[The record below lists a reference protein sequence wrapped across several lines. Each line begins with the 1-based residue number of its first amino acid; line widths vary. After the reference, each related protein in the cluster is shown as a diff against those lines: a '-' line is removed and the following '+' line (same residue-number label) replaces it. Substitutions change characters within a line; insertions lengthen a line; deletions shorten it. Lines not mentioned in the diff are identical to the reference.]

1 VVGLRLDPGQR
12 PLPEAPLRP
21 GATVYVVEAG
31 AGRWL
36 HVRIGFRE
44 YSVPANLAERVLV
57 EVAGAAPAAAAAPAA
72 DVYVVLV
79 SRLHRTSWRVRVI
92 ERSSGSVAHGE
103 WFEAEADARRRF
115 RTLRRDA
122 ACLDPA
128 AFRARHGLP

>member
-1 VVGLRLDPGQR
+1 MDF
-12 PLPEAPLRP
+12 
-21 GATVYVVEAG
+21 AG
-31 AGRWL
+31 VHASPS
-36 HVRIGFRE
+36 VRRTARE
-44 YSVPANLAERVLV
+44 LGVDLAEVKGTGPKGRITKDDLL
-57 EVAGAAPAAAAAPAA
+57 AFLRGPAQPAAAAAPAA